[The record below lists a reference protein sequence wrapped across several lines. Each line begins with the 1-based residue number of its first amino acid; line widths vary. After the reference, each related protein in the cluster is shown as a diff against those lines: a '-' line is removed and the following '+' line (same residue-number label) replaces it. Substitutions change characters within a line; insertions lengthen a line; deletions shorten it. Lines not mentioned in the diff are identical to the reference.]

1 MMGSVW
7 TRRVL
12 ASADWHG
19 HLYSLYPF
27 LRGEGWGE
35 GLPQHRDSRRVP
47 LTRAFGAT
55 SPRKRGEVKDLLHV
69 RDVIGQ
75 LRNLLRR
82 HRPHHVGHGAV
93 IAVAGI
99 VLVFGQ
105 GLGEVI

>member
-1 MMGSVW
+1 MATSTPS
-7 TRRVL
+7 TRSYGERV
-12 ASADWHG
+12 G
-19 HLYSLYPF
+19 V
-27 LRGEGWGE
+27 RGCLSIGT
-35 GLPQHRDSRRVP
+35 RVP

-93 IAVAGI
+93 IAVAGV
-99 VLVFGQ
+99 VLVFGKR
-105 GLGEVI
+105 LGEVILALVGNARDVLGA